1 VLLQTNLPHTGSTC
15 QILILVLEKAPTE
28 ITQSAQIG
36 KESALESWTKPW
48 ANLISPPNWYFS
60 TSKHFEPYWL
70 F

>member
-48 ANLISPPNWYFS
+48 ENLISPPN
-60 TSKHFEPYWL
+60 
-70 F
+70 